1 MHAHIFTVIVSLL
14 SLWVFPL
21 IKAVLV
27 LSWTGYVFLVFW
39 VNRTHLSFLLLKG
52 SFLNISQLFK
62 LMLFFQCST
71 GVLSPV
77 ISRNHSTSVC
87 FVHLTDFLLHLC
99 FSEKFSSRLF
109 NFSLWELLQKILT
122 DMEKF
127 CLRVIVY
134 SLFLF
139 FLMVL
144 LNFRMH
150 STSSHD
156 GHKHHRSQT
165 LPIIRGK
172 NALSNPKLLQMIDS
186 STASKYKKL
195 FTSLWNSMGFG
206 SGSVQSNL
214 FSWVPVKD
222 SPKRRA

>member
-1 MHAHIFTVIVSLL
+1 MCLSASKRVKRTQTCTHIFLL
-14 SLWVFPL
+14 SLSVCCLCGFFPL

-27 LSWTGYVFLVFW
+27 LSWTGNVFLVFW
-39 VNRTHLSFLLLKG
+39 VNRTHLGFFLLKG

-99 FSEKFSSRLF
+99 FSEKFSRSLF

-127 CLRVIVY
+127 CIRVIVY

-139 FLMVL
+139 F
-144 LNFRMH
+144 
-150 STSSHD
+150 
-156 GHKHHRSQT
+156 
-165 LPIIRGK
+165 
-172 NALSNPKLLQMIDS
+172 
-186 STASKYKKL
+186 
-195 FTSLWNSMGFG
+195 
-206 SGSVQSNL
+206 
-214 FSWVPVKD
+214 
-222 SPKRRA
+222 